1 MSGVIRF
8 DDVEID
14 LERRMVMRAGEL
26 VQLSRTEWFLLE
38 HLAVDLTRERSCS
51 KRSCSRRGGGP
62 SIATSSSTCG
72 SGCRVRRKL
81 GAQFGAQPG
90 APGRVKTFQRIG
102 YLLDAMAAPPRTT
115 APRGRNRRDRRSA
128 VATPSG

>member
-1 MSGVIRF
+1 M
-8 DDVEID
+8 
-14 LERRMVMRAGEL
+14 L
-26 VQLSRTEWFLLE
+26 RTELLTK
-38 HLAVDLTRERSCS
+38 V
-51 KRSCSRRGGGP
+51 RGP
-62 SIATSSSTCG
+62 EYRDELQYLRVWVS
-72 SGCRVRRKL
+72 RVRRKL
-81 GAQFGAQPG
+81 GAQPG